1 MNFGQPNVE
10 IGQKMANDQL
20 LFLALMIGDMEVD
33 YIVMYS
39 QNSLRVKIF
48 VDSRL
53 SAFLW

>member
-1 MNFGQPNVE
+1 MDFGQPNVE

-33 YIVMYS
+33 HIMMYS

-48 VDSRL
+48 VDSWL
-53 SAFLW
+53 SAFL

>member
-1 MNFGQPNVE
+1 MDFGQPNVE

-33 YIVMYS
+33 HIMMYS

-48 VDSRL
+48 VDSWL
-53 SAFLW
+53 LAFLS